1 MRYREFTINIP
12 INIKF
17 NGNGDPEIDMGN
29 TNDDAEELDQD
40 PIFVPPLQQQIEL
53 AKAGRG
59 KNSKVIDRLTADG
72 PMEDSKEESQEIGA
86 PQTIKNRFK

>member
-1 MRYREFTINIP
+1 MRYKEFTINIP

-17 NGNGDPEIDMGN
+17 NGNGDPEVDMGSDN
-29 TNDDAEELDQD
+29 TDADDLDQD

-59 KNSKVIDRLTADG
+59 KNSKVIDKLTADG
-72 PMEDSKEESQEIGA
+72 PMEDDEQSQEVGA
-86 PQTIKNRFK
+86 PQSIKNRFK